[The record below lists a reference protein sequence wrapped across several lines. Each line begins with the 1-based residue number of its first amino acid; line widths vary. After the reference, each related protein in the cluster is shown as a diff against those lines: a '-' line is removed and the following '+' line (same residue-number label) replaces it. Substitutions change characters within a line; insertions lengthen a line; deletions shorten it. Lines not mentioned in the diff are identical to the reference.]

1 MSRKRS
7 LNTMNIIAII
17 GVVFLLA
24 ACGGI
29 DPEQDRVNPEGAE
42 STYSGLSN
50 DDQAEPQ
57 PDAFDADGNPL
68 MLFNAS
74 TIDRCEDH
82 GAELQQKFCVL
93 HDRCP
98 GLCESVGYEL
108 LSGPKAQGCVAEY
121 QVACLCVCKGQ
132 SQGDVEGDLADLSDQ
147 SNDVPAP
154 ELSDQ

>member
-7 LNTMNIIAII
+7 LNSINVIAIV
-17 GVVFLLA
+17 GVVFLA

-29 DPEQDRVNPEGAE
+29 DPEQEPVDLEGAE
-42 STYSGLSN
+42 STQVGLS
-50 DDQAEPQ
+50 DDQAAQ
-57 PDAFDADGNPL
+57 PDAVDADGNPL
-68 MLFNAS
+68 MLFDAT

-82 GAELQQKFCVL
+82 SSELQQKFCAL

-108 LSGPKAQGCVAEY
+108 LSGPIAQGCAAEY
-121 QVACLCVCKGQ
+121 QVSCLCVCKGE
-132 SQGDVEGDLADLSDQ
+132 GEGDDLANPPDQ
-147 SNDVPAP
+147 SDNAPAP